1 MKFNILSSYAYS
13 RTDVSAIFKFD
24 TWENAREAVR
34 IISSKPYA
42 TETLTIGEYGAFRVG
57 TYVMLNVYSESE
69 YLHLVRELS
78 DTAAPTLSP
87 VLHQEPAGIPAVL
100 YDIIS
105 DRKQRQ
111 ETNERTSR
119 IEARRIDKLAAQFIK
134 ENLPGATYIEHDVD
148 LENPTR
154 WIEAWFDYEGKRFHV
169 DFCLEEG
176 RKWLNL
182 WSTNL
187 SDGYNVDVTV
197 VTPDTIKEAIASMDS
212 DGRFPNGRFQPD
224 ETVKTCASEEI
235 FDILDSDIDTL
246 HDFKEHRE
254 ALDGLAA
261 EYLAAN
267 FPEAVFTGT
276 SIKIEEDRK
285 ILTIAFSYGDEAFEI
300 RFKLWSP
307 GLKAVWLGLD
317 DSSRK
322 VTEHW
327 KLKTLAD
334 ELIGETMGKTT
345 REPAPEPANEPS
357 ADARIAALE
366 KDVAYLKDA
375 VTKLLKK

>member
-1 MKFNILSSYAYS
+1 MNFDILT
-13 RTDVSAIFKFD
+13 TDEHSHCDFSAILKFD
-24 TWENAREAVR
+24 AWENAQQAVR
-34 IISSKPYA
+34 LIVNKPFA
-42 TETLTIGEYGAFRVG
+42 NDSLTDGESGAFRVG
-57 TYVMLNVYSESE
+57 TYVMLNVYSESV
-69 YLHLVRELS
+69 YLNIIQELR
-78 DTAAPTLSP
+78 DTAPYVSP

-334 ELIGETMGKTT
+334 ELIGETVGNTT

-366 KDVAYLKDA
+366 KDVASLKDA
-375 VTKLLKK
+375 VAKLLKK

>member
-1 MKFNILSSYAYS
+1 MNFKVIT
-13 RTDVSAIFKFD
+13 TDEHSHCDFSALLKFD
-24 TWENAREAVR
+24 AWENAQQAVR
-34 IISSKPYA
+34 LIVNINKPFA
-42 TETLTIGEYGAFRVG
+42 NGNLTDGESGAFRVG
-57 TYVMLNVYSESE
+57 TYVMLNVYSERA
-69 YLHLVRELS
+69 YLGLIQELR
-78 DTAAPTLSP
+78 DAAPDVSP
-87 VLHQEPAGIPAVL
+87 VLHQEPTGIPAVM
-100 YDIIS
+100 YDILAG
-105 DRKQRQ
+105 RKQRQ

-119 IEARRIDKLAAQFIK
+119 IESRRIDKLAARFIA
-134 ENLPGATYIEHDVD
+134 ENIPGATYIEHETYYED
-148 LENPTR
+148 PTR

-197 VTPDTIKEAIASMDS
+197 VTPDTIKDTIASMDP
-212 DGRFPNGRFQPD
+212 DGRFQPD
-224 ETVKTCASEEI
+224 EKVPSCASEEI
-235 FDILDSDIDTL
+235 FDILKSDIETM
-246 HDFKEHRE
+246 HDFDEQHE
-254 ALDGLAA
+254 ALDGLAD

-276 SIKIEEDRK
+276 SILIEDARK

-307 GLKAVWLGLD
+307 GLKSVWLGLD

-322 VTEHW
+322 VTEPW

-334 ELIGETMGKTT
+334 ELIGETVGKTNK
-345 REPAPEPANEPS
+345 EPATEPANEPS

-366 KDVAYLKDA
+366 KDVASLKDA
-375 VTKLLKK
+375 VAKLLKK